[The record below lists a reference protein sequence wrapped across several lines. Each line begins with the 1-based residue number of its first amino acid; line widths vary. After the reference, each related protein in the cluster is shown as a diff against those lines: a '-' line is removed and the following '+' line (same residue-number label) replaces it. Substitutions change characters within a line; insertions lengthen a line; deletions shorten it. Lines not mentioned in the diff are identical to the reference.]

1 MAPILAQDQ
10 DGTPSSIKSKC
21 VLWTPEMAF
30 DGANGLGST
39 QDNNNASSLGGVPV
53 APDTNEDQIASAN
66 CISNKYSATRP
77 STLPQLQIILE
88 WTTELRAVVHWRIC
102 GEQILKR

>member
-66 CISNKYSATRP
+66 CISNIQQYAIR
-77 STLPQLQIILE
+77 
-88 WTTELRAVVHWRIC
+88 RCRIC
-102 GEQILKR
+102 K